1 MKIKTDFVTN
11 SSSSSFV
18 VWGKMFD
25 DSEAR
30 DLFIEKTFEHYK
42 DNKQDYNIVYNTIE
56 KFKEDGGFHDW
67 FSYFVEDCGLDQ
79 TYYFDQYGVGISPTK
94 MKDQQTLAEF
104 KKQISISFLKMGFL
118 IEPEDLN
125 FIELCWEDR

>member
-25 DSEAR
+25 EDEAR
-30 DLFIEKTFEHYK
+30 DLFIEKAFEHYK
-42 DNKQDYNIVYNTIE
+42 DNKQDYNVPYNTIE
-56 KFKEDGGFHDW
+56 EFKNYGGFHDW
-67 FSYFVEDCGLDQ
+67 FSYFVEGCGLAY
-79 TYYFDQYGVGISPTK
+79 TYYFEQYGIGLSPNK
-94 MKDQQTLAEF
+94 MQADQTLTEY
-104 KKQISISFLKMGFL
+104 KEQISVSFLKMGFL